1 MKHFINT
8 IGKNLDL
15 SGSVREQIKFKTCI
29 DNHND
34 AGYVSLAAIETV
46 QTRHLQPGKESIPG
60 GNHQ

>member
-8 IGKNLDL
+8 VGKNLDL
-15 SGSVREQIKFKTCI
+15 SGSVREEFKTCI

-46 QTRHLQPGKESIPG
+46 QTRNLPPGKESMPD
-60 GNHQ
+60 GNL